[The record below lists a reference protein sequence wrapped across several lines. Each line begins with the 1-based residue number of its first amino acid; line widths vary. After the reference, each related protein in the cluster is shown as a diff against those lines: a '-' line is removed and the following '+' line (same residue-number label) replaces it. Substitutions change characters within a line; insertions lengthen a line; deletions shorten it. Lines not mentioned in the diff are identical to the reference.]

1 MEGLML
7 DRKLL
12 DHFDWGLLGST
23 ILLGV
28 IGIMVLYSAL
38 HAGGSAGQNGLL
50 LKQLA
55 WFGAGVLIIGLIS
68 LIDYRHFDEW
78 GLAIYLGGV
87 LLLACVMFFGHVGG
101 GARRWLLLGP
111 FSIQPSEM
119 MKIALCIALARYYS
133 RHLTVSGL
141 GLKDLIQPF
150 ILILIPFLFIVEQPD
165 LGTALLCIIIG
176 GSITLFVGLTKKT
189 FFSLLAA
196 AAAVV
201 PIVWQFL
208 KDYQK
213 DRILTFL
220 DPDRDPLGK
229 GYNIIQSKIAIGSG
243 ELTGKGFLEGT
254 QNALDFLPEHHTD
267 FILSVLAEEW
277 GFVGSSLLLLAYL
290 LFLAMG
296 LNVAFKC
303 RDLFGVFLAVGITCM
318 NFWHVFINMGMVMGI
333 LPVVGMPLP
342 MISYGGSSVIT
353 TLIGVGI
360 LLNISMRSFIQ
371 D

>member
-1 MEGLML
+1 ML

-12 DHFDWGLLGST
+12 NHFDWGLLGST
-23 ILLGV
+23 ILLGL
-28 IGIMVLYSAL
+28 IGIVVLYSAI
-38 HAGGSAGQNGLL
+38 HAGGASDQESLVF
-50 LKQLA
+50 KQIV
-55 WFGAGVLIIGLIS
+55 WFVGGILIIGIIGLI
-68 LIDYRHFDEW
+68 DYRQFDEW
-78 GLAIYLGGV
+78 GLFIYAGGI
-87 LLLACVMFFGHVGG
+87 LLLIGVMFFGHVGG
-101 GARRWLLLGP
+101 GARRWLLIGP
-111 FSIQPSEM
+111 FTFQPSEL
-119 MKIALCIALARYYS
+119 MKIAICIALARYYS
-133 RHLTVSGL
+133 RHLTVNGL
-141 GLKDLIQPF
+141 ELRDLIQPF
-150 ILILIPFLFIVEQPD
+150 ILILIPFILIVEQPD
-165 LGTALLCIIIG
+165 LGTALICVIIG
-176 GSITLFVGLTKKT
+176 GTITLFVGLTKKT
-189 FFSLLAA
+189 FFSLVAA
-196 AAAVV
+196 GCVVV
-201 PIVWQFL
+201 PLIWRFL

-243 ELTGKGFLEGT
+243 ELSGKGFLEGT

-277 GFVGSSLLLLAYL
+277 GFLGSSLLLVAYL
-290 LFLAMG
+290 LFFAMG
-296 LNVAFKC
+296 LNVAFRC

-318 NFWHVFINMGMVMGI
+318 NFWHVFINMGMVMGL

-360 LLNISMRSFIQ
+360 LLNISMRSYIQ